1 MVSPVKCNLSHIIT
15 LKLTLTVTCS
25 VLLLK
30 HNKGVNHMPQMSK
43 QAYRNLMQA
52 SRKYATVTYS
62 IKVPP
67 KPRIYFKSKQALLA
81 YKKKHNIAKFYCTI
95 HHQF

>member
-1 MVSPVKCNLSHIIT
+1 
-15 LKLTLTVTCS
+15 
-25 VLLLK
+25 
-30 HNKGVNHMPQMSK
+30 MPQMSK
-43 QAYRNLMQA
+43 QAYQNLMQA

>member
-1 MVSPVKCNLSHIIT
+1 MS
-15 LKLTLTVTCS
+15 
-25 VLLLK
+25 
-30 HNKGVNHMPQMSK
+30 QMSK
-43 QAYRNLMQA
+43 QAYQNLMQA

-67 KPRIYFKSKQALLA
+67 KPRIYFATRQALLA